1 MNGMLSNKLYLH
13 LLHDPALLDPH
24 LFNIFLLLNL
34 IKMQI
39 TTLAHKYLRIRFPK
53 PILKPFLTIRVSIVL
68 SWQISETL
76 VIYLSVILFGPV
88 SKQKYFAQSSK
99 SKTNKKKNKFFFYT
113 ETVDNVFTKIQT
125 KIGISGEQIGPW
137 DINEFKYCV
146 EILSRKAV

>member
-1 MNGMLSNKLYLH
+1 M
-13 LLHDPALLDPH
+13 
-24 LFNIFLLLNL
+24 
-34 IKMQI
+34 
-39 TTLAHKYLRIRFPK
+39 K
-53 PILKPFLTIRVSIVL
+53 PWSGG
-68 SWQISETL
+68 W

-88 SKQKYFAQSSK
+88 SKQKYLHNHPNQK
-99 SKTNKKKNKFFFYT
+99 QIKKNNKNFFYT